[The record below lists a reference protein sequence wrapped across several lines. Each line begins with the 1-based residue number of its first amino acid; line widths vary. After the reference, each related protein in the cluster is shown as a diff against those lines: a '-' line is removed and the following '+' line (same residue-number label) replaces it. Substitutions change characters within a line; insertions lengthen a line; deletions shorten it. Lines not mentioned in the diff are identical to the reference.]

1 MSKEWCDGV
10 VHYRYCSGIQAVG
23 KSQEDLEQESGRRE
37 NVFVRLREC
46 RIPGLSDC
54 MKREKGSER
63 YKNS

>member
-1 MSKEWCDGV
+1 M
-10 VHYRYCSGIQAVG
+10 G
-23 KSQEDLEQESGRRE
+23 KRQEDLEQEDERRE